1 MGAVV
6 PEHLSAQDPQFSQ
19 IQDIIKNLQPEAE
32 EEAEVIASDAPL
44 TIISQ
49 DEDKALLAFAKL

>member
-1 MGAVV
+1 M

-19 IQDIIKNLQPEAE
+19 IQDIIKNLQPGVAE
-32 EEAEVIASDAPL
+32 EEAEVIASDASL

>member
-1 MGAVV
+1 M

-19 IQDIIKNLQPEAE
+19 IQDIIKNLQPGE

>member
-1 MGAVV
+1 M

-19 IQDIIKNLQPEAE
+19 IQDIIKNLQPGGAE

>member
-1 MGAVV
+1 M
-6 PEHLSAQDPQFSQ
+6 PDHLSAHDPQFSQ
-19 IQDIIKNLQPEAE
+19 IQDIIKNLQPGGAE

-44 TIISQ
+44 TMISQ